1 MNQTEQKRKKQKRDD
16 VDMVLISPKRPFFSV
31 NPIFAIARGNR
42 DSQHR
47 WCATRRENEEKETR
61 ETRER
66 KRERLKTKEDIQTK
80 QLKREVK
87 KQKIEIKNKQKRIY
101 TNSKIKNDKQR
112 NTYRTSTIKNEII
125 ETDGTKL
132 DKIQIKV
139 E

>member
-1 MNQTEQKRKKQKRDD
+1 MMLTWCSSAPS
-16 VDMVLISPKRPFFSV
+16 VHFSV

-87 KQKIEIKNKQKRIY
+87 KQDRNKK
-101 TNSKIKNDKQR
+101 
-112 NTYRTSTIKNEII
+112 
-125 ETDGTKL
+125 
-132 DKIQIKV
+132 
-139 E
+139 